1 MAEYLNFVCKNC
13 GWEIVAPAEGGD
25 VNMDSFVVYFKCL
38 DCKKVFSRCYDMG
51 VVVTEPGTCSKCGS
65 THTIHWKPSDGC
77 QECGGELENQGLFCL
92 ED

>member
-1 MAEYLNFVCKNC
+1 MAAYFDFVCKKC
-13 GWEIVAPAEGGD
+13 GWAITAPAEGGD

>member
-13 GWEIVAPAEGGD
+13 GWKIAAPAEGGD
-25 VNMDSFVVYFKCL
+25 FNMDSIVAYFKCL

-51 VVVTEPGTCSKCGS
+51 VVVTEPETCSKCGS

>member
-38 DCKKVFSRCYDMG
+38 DFKKVFSRCYDMG
-51 VVVTEPGTCSKCGS
+51 VVVTEPETCSKCGS

-77 QECGGELENQGLFCL
+77 QECGGELENQVFFCL

>member
-38 DCKKVFSRCYDMG
+38 DCKEVFSRCYDMG
-51 VVVTEPGTCSKCGS
+51 VVVTEPETCSKCGS